1 MAENCK
7 ESVIGVVQGLARHCR
22 VPCSP
27 QRHRVLEI
35 VKAAVGGHFWKASHL
50 FPRGNG
56 CGRSIACYGG
66 QMYITEIPDEIFVE
80 KMRNEIIKVSV
91 GSEKR

>member
-1 MAENCK
+1 M
-7 ESVIGVVQGLARHCR
+7 
-22 VPCSP
+22 
-27 QRHRVLEI
+27 
-35 VKAAVGGHFWKASHL
+35 VKAAVGDIFGRRRANL
-50 FPRGNG
+50 PEATRV

-80 KMRNEIIKVSV
+80 KKRNEIIKVSV